1 MHNLSRF
8 AFFVGWMCML
18 WSYMEYFAEY
28 TFSKW
33 TVRTM
38 LQNNPGL
45 NINDEKR
52 IELGKCKVHENSFS
66 IYFALSFS

>member
-33 TVRTM
+33 TVRIM

-52 IELGKCKVHENSFS
+52 IELGKCMKIASQYILRYHF
-66 IYFALSFS
+66 L